1 VPTGYEDFD
10 AGVRE
15 LTDGEGVAA
24 VFDGVGADTYQG
36 SAASLRPR
44 ATLALFG
51 AASAAS
57 PGSIPPT
64 SGPPPPC

>member
-15 LTDGEGVAA
+15 LTTARVWRRSSTESGR
-24 VFDGVGADTYQG
+24 THQG

-51 AASAAS
+51 AANSRVRGFDPADFGAA
-57 PGSIPPT
+57 
-64 SGPPPPC
+64 PPC